1 MDRETSLELCRSLAK
16 AYSTGVRL
24 YEKETCLFYYAVSNM
39 QPDPAIPYLSEIFSS
54 EAEAGIITT
63 GLFQFYGFLTLPGA
77 QRLILGPT
85 RMMQENSRETEL
97 LLARL
102 NVAQEARENYLR
114 LLRSAPLI
122 HADRFAWL
130 LTSLMTALR
139 GKPFPVENVWFQIRP
154 ESSRGAIQSGYTR
167 QQLDDSEDEDV
178 RQTVAQSYAWEQ
190 LVLSYVENGQPQML
204 RELFSAPPN
213 IQAGRIAHDGL
224 RQMKNMGICTATG
237 LARAAIRGGL
247 DPREAFS
254 MSDLYIQR
262 LELLRDV
269 FSVERLIQD
278 MMLDFAERVEK
289 LLRPEGGG
297 SQFYRRCAQ
306 FVSENLFATIRAED
320 MAARLGYNRTYL
332 CSRFKQEAG
341 ISLTQFIRKEKIGE
355 AKRLLQFTDQDLG
368 QIAALLDFSSQS
380 HFQTVFKKI
389 AGETPMAYRRRTRIK
404 LRQ

>member
-1 MDRETSLELCRSLAK
+1 M
-16 AYSTGVRL
+16 
-24 YEKETCLFYYAVSNM
+24 
-39 QPDPAIPYLSEIFSS
+39 
-54 EAEAGIITT
+54 
-63 GLFQFYGFLTLPGA
+63 
-77 QRLILGPT
+77 
-85 RMMQENSRETEL
+85 
-97 LLARL
+97 
-102 NVAQEARENYLR
+102 
-114 LLRSAPLI
+114 
-122 HADRFAWL
+122 
-130 LTSLMTALR
+130 
-139 GKPFPVENVWFQIRP
+139 ENVWFQIRP

-167 QQLDDSEDEDV
+167 QQLDDSDDEDV

-237 LARAAIRGGL
+237 LARAAIRGGI
-247 DPREAFS
+247 DPQEAFS

-306 FVSENLFATIRAED
+306 FVSENLFATIRA
-320 MAARLGYNRTYL
+320 
-332 CSRFKQEAG
+332 
-341 ISLTQFIRKEKIGE
+341 
-355 AKRLLQFTDQDLG
+355 
-368 QIAALLDFSSQS
+368 
-380 HFQTVFKKI
+380 
-389 AGETPMAYRRRTRIK
+389 
-404 LRQ
+404 

>member
-1 MDRETSLELCRSLAK
+1 MDRETSIELCRSLAK

-167 QQLDDSEDEDV
+167 QQLDNSDDEDV

-190 LVLSYVENGQPQML
+190 LVLSYVETV
-204 RELFSAPPN
+204 S
-213 IQAGRIAHDGL
+213 
-224 RQMKNMGICTATG
+224 
-237 LARAAIRGGL
+237 
-247 DPREAFS
+247 
-254 MSDLYIQR
+254 
-262 LELLRDV
+262 
-269 FSVERLIQD
+269 
-278 MMLDFAERVEK
+278 
-289 LLRPEGGG
+289 
-297 SQFYRRCAQ
+297 RRC
-306 FVSENLFATIRAED
+306 FGNSS
-320 MAARLGYNRTYL
+320 ARRPTFRRDG
-332 CSRFKQEAG
+332 SRMTGCA
-341 ISLTQFIRKEKIGE
+341 R
-355 AKRLLQFTDQDLG
+355 
-368 QIAALLDFSSQS
+368 
-380 HFQTVFKKI
+380 
-389 AGETPMAYRRRTRIK
+389 
-404 LRQ
+404 

>member
-1 MDRETSLELCRSLAK
+1 MDRETSIALCRSLAK

-24 YEKETCLFYYAVSNM
+24 YEKGTCLFYYTISNM
-39 QPDPAIPYLSEIFSS
+39 QPDPALPYLDEIFSRD
-54 EAEAGIITT
+54 AEAGIITT
-63 GLFQFYGFLTLPGA
+63 ALFQYYGFLTLPDG
-77 QRLILGPT
+77 QQLILGPT
-85 RMMQENSRETEL
+85 RMLQESNKETEL

-102 NVAQEARENYLR
+102 NIAPEARENYLR
-114 LLRSAPLI
+114 LLRSAPII
-122 HADRFAWL
+122 HADRLAWL

-139 GKPFPVENVWFQIRP
+139 GRPFPVEKVWFQIRP
-154 ESSRGAIQSGYTR
+154 ESSRGAVQSGYTR
-167 QQLDDSEDEDV
+167 QQLDVSDDEGA

-190 LVLSYVENGQPQML
+190 LVMSYVENGQPQML

-237 LARAAIRGGL
+237 LSRTAIRGGL
-247 DPREAFS
+247 DPQEAFR

-262 LELLRDV
+262 IELLRDV

-289 LLRPEGGG
+289 LQRPAGGG

-306 FVSENLFATIRAED
+306 FVSENLFTTIRAED
-320 MAARLGYNRTYL
+320 MAAKLGYNRTYL

-341 ISLTQFIRKEKIGE
+341 ISLTQFIQKEKIGE
-355 AKRLLQFTDQDLG
+355 AKRLLQFTNQDLG

-389 AGETPMAYRRRTRIK
+389 AGETPMAYRRRTKIK
-404 LRQ
+404 VQQ